1 MARQQRS
8 TIFAQESTSPI
19 ARVALYARVSTLN
32 NQDPEMQLCEL
43 REYAGRRGGRSSRS
57 SPTRACPGCK
67 ESRPALNRLMS
78 DACRRRFDAVLVW
91 KIDRFGRSLKHL
103 VNALAE
109 LAALGVAFISLRD
122 NLDLSTPSGRLM
134 FQIIGAMAEFERA
147 LIQERV
153 RAGLRNARAKGRRLG
168 RPRVIVDATR
178 IASLRAQGRPGLNHG
193 RDGNWERDRPT
204 GACRLAQNELTEVS
218 GPRCARPDH
227 HRARRWSDGYIR
239 ICSGGLSLL
248 DEGFHQSGIAFTYS
262 NLSVIVLRVPA
273 IQLSAWLTWKR
284 FRTGAQAPGTAFRLV
299 IGS

>member
-1 MARQQRS
+1 MAKQQRITPS
-8 TIFAQESTSPI
+8 SFTQESSAPI

-32 NQDPEMQLCEL
+32 NQDPEMQLAEL
-43 REYAGRRGGRSSRS
+43 REYAERREWQIVEEFTDQGVS
-57 SPTRACPGCK
+57 GCK

-153 RAGLRNARAKGRRLG
+153 RAGIRNARAKGRRLG
-168 RPRVIVDATR
+168 RPRVIVDAVR
-178 IASLRAQGRPGLNHG
+178 VASLRASGRSWSQSQSALG
-193 RDGNWERDRPT
+193 
-204 GACRLAQNELTEVS
+204 VS
-218 GPRCARPDH
+218 
-227 HRARRWSDGYIR
+227 
-239 ICSGGLSLL
+239 
-248 DEGFHQSGIAFTYS
+248 
-262 NLSVIVLRVPA
+262 
-273 IQLSAWLTWKR
+273 K
-284 FRTGAQAPGTAFRLV
+284 GTAQRSFAGFSKIV
-299 IGS
+299 